1 MKIQPEI
8 KSHWPGL
15 AGKIYAGESS
25 RFIAGF
31 IVLLGLTTI
40 SRILNLILFAE
51 QFAIIGLYLLT
62 VGIIAKIIESHQTKH
77 NSPQTDVHDST
88 EKKFSAS

>member
-8 KSHWPGL
+8 NSHWPGL
-15 AGKIYAGESS
+15 AEKVYAGESS
-25 RFIAGF
+25 RFIAWF

-40 SRILNLILFAE
+40 SRILNLILLAE

-62 VGIIAKIIESHQTKH
+62 VGIIVII
-77 NSPQTDVHDST
+77 
-88 EKKFSAS
+88 FSKGSLRLTSIINLGVLILSKNGKYR